1 MPSHWVW
8 AQATNSPGQSGGATV
23 NHSLTDSS
31 IWKGR
36 ARHLHPREPRR
47 TYLLRSSVRPLAM
60 IQVERGH

>member
-8 AQATNSPGQSGGATV
+8 AQATISPGQSGGATV
-23 NHSLTDSS
+23 NHSLTEPK

-36 ARHLHPREPRR
+36 ARHLHLREPRR
-47 TYLLRSSVRPLAM
+47 TYPLRSSDRPLAM